1 MARVTIASVIAFSA
15 MLVSGALVVASIRAS
30 GGSQTALETASSPGN
45 APAVVVAGNRLVD
58 GAGKE
63 LRLLGV
69 NYAGVE
75 GVCVQEGFQQ
85 GATDAQ
91 PGPVFDFQADDQ
103 VGPPGQPP
111 GLPDA
116 FLDAMA
122 SWRINA
128 VRVMLNE
135 MCWLGRG
142 RPGANPATAPIPD
155 AHYDAAAYRDA
166 IVGLVNALHAR
177 GIVALLTLGD
187 NPCPYRWP
195 DQDGAPTLH
204 PPGSEYSPCD
214 DHDQV
219 MPDADNSIDFWASVA
234 QTFASDPAVVFDLF
248 NEPHVNRLDHPPD
261 DSWACWLSGCTVPG
275 EGWRAAGMQQLIDA
289 IRGAG
294 AKNVIAVEGLSY
306 ASDVGDV
313 ASQYFP
319 ATGWLDPANRPVD
332 RIDPPQ
338 IAASNHVYND
348 TFDST
353 DTGCPTGNDATCWTA
368 RLGPVAAL
376 VPLITGEFGEW
387 DCDTASSFMDAYE
400 NWADQPHALFDGSST
415 APVSYLGWTFNPDYG
430 CWDGS
435 SSLLQSWDW
444 TAAPNAAGSVFR
456 EHLAAITSG
465 H

>member
-1 MARVTIASVIAFSA
+1 VGGLTITRIGLPTTIAVAALLAASTAGAGSVTAA
-15 MLVSGALVVASIRAS
+15 AATMPTQ
-30 GGSQTALETASSPGN
+30 GS
-45 APAVVVAGNRLVD
+45 APAVVVDGNQLVD
-58 GAGKE
+58 GTGKD

-91 PGPVFDFQADDQ
+91 PGPVFDYQGSDQ
-103 VGPPGQPP
+103 VSAPGQPS
-111 GLPDA
+111 GLPDT
-116 FLDAMA
+116 FLDTLA
-122 SWRINA
+122 SWHVNA
-128 VRVMLNE
+128 VRMMLNE

-155 AHYDAAAYRDA
+155 AHYDAAAYREA

-177 GIVALLTLGD
+177 GIVVQLTLGD

-195 DQDGAPTLH
+195 DQDGAPTFN

-219 MPDADNSIDFWASVA
+219 MPDADNSVDFWASVA
-234 QTFASDPAVVFDLF
+234 KAFAADPAVVFDLF
-248 NEPHVNRLDHPPD
+248 NEPHINRLDNPPE
-261 DSWACWLSGCTVPG
+261 DSWACWLSGCSVPG
-275 EGWRAAGMQQLIDA
+275 EGWQAAGMQQLIDA

-306 ASDVGDV
+306 ASDVGEV

-319 ATGWLDPANRPVD
+319 PTGWLDPATRPVD

-338 IAASNHVYND
+338 LAASNHVYND

-353 DTGCPTGNDATCWTA
+353 DAGCPTGNDATCWTA
-368 RLGPVAAL
+368 RLGPVAAV

-387 DCDTASSFMDAYE
+387 DCDTSSSFMDSYE
-400 NWADQPHALFDGSST
+400 NWADQPHALPDGSST
-415 APVSYLGWTFNPDYG
+415 APASYLGWTFNPDYG

-444 TAAPNAAGSVFR
+444 SATPNAAGAAYR
-456 EHLAAITSG
+456 DHLAAMTSG